1 LSLSSTTTVRG
12 AATRFV
18 SPLLYGAGCVFA
30 FVTGVVL
37 ATSPAFVRLSEALPG
52 NSYLFEHVVL
62 LVVLLLLFCALL
74 LAVVDLTLY
83 RLGRSQNLGLRDR
96 ARYCALLYAGI
107 ALVLV
112 VLLAILELEAG
123 TLQYD
128 LGLALCAAAAYG
140 ILVDAGVVLSMRRL
154 TRTLPGGA
162 P

>member
-1 LSLSSTTTVRG
+1 MSLSSTTTVRG
-12 AATRFV
+12 ATRFV

-37 ATSPAFVRLSEALPG
+37 ATSPAFVRLSKALPG

-62 LVVLLLLFCALL
+62 LVVLLPLFCALL

-83 RLGRSQNLGLRDR
+83 RLGRSRNLGLRDR
-96 ARYCALLYAGI
+96 ARYCALLLYAGI

-123 TLQYD
+123 TLQYV

-154 TRTLPGGA
+154 TRTQPGGA

>member
-1 LSLSSTTTVRG
+1 MSLSSTTTVRG
-12 AATRFV
+12 ATRFV

-52 NSYLFEHVVL
+52 NSYLFENVVL
-62 LVVLLLLFCALL
+62 LLVLLLLFCALF

-83 RLGRSQNLGLRDR
+83 RLERSQNLGLRDH
-96 ARYCALLYAGI
+96 ARHCALLYAGI

-123 TLQYD
+123 MLQYD
-128 LGLALCAAAAYG
+128 LGLALCAVAAYG
-140 ILVDAGVVLSMRRL
+140 VLVDAGVVLSMRRL
-154 TRTLPGGA
+154 TRTQPGGV